1 MENDC
6 LVSVIVPVF
15 NVKSFLPE
23 ALDSL
28 LAQTYQ
34 KLEIILVDDGSND
47 GSEKICDAFA
57 KNDGRIRVIHK
68 QNEGVSAA
76 RNTGLSVMHGEVVAF
91 LDSDDAFHPEFV
103 RTMLT
108 AMQTEDADM
117 AICKYSLYKT
127 ERKMCYS
134 GHLTRFTPM

>member
-1 MENDC
+1 MIAF
-6 LVSVIVPVF
+6 VSVIVPVF

-134 GHLTRFTPM
+134 GHLTRFPPM